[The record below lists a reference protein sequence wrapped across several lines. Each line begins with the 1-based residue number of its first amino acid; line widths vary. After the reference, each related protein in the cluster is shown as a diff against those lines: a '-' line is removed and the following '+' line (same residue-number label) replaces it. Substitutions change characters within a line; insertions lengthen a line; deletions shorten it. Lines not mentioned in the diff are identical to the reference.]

1 MLKGEPRDEN
11 VAQAPFSLGKYND
24 AWYKE
29 KVLLAMYP
37 EKEAQACITYIENEA
52 SMGATHNQE
61 IGATNNGE
69 VTLEGAICAKDAQL
83 FLKS

>member
-1 MLKGEPRDEN
+1 MR
-11 VAQAPFSLGKYND
+11 V
-24 AWYKE
+24 YKE

-69 VTLEGAICAKDAQL
+69 VTRGLKDRMIHIQL

>member
-1 MLKGEPRDEN
+1 MTCCKKNPKDIFL
-11 VAQAPFSLGKYND
+11 
-24 AWYKE
+24 
-29 KVLLAMYP
+29 

-69 VTLEGAICAKDAQL
+69 VTALIGALCAEDAQL